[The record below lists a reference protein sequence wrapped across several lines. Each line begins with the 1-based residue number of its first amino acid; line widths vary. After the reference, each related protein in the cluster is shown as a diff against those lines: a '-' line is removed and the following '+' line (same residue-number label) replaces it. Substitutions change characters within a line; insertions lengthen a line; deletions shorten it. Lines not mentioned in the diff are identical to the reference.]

1 VPNRGDDG
9 GFAATILALPYLRS
23 YEFFERD
30 WESDGDD
37 WRHHR
42 SIEDTQKP
50 ANLMIAARRKGA
62 TAAGVWC
69 RAFFLM
75 VNLS

>member
-1 VPNRGDDG
+1 MQDSSDNG
-9 GFAATILALPYLRS
+9 GFAAAIPALAYLRS
-23 YEFFERD
+23 YEFFQRG
-30 WESDGDD
+30 WESNGGD

-42 SIEDTQKP
+42 SIEDTQEP
-50 ANLMIAARRKGA
+50 ANQMIAERRKGA
-62 TAAGVWC
+62 TAAGVSC

>member
-9 GFAATILALPYLRS
+9 GFAATIPALPYFRS
-23 YEFFERD
+23 YEFFQRG
-30 WESDGDD
+30 WESNCDD

-42 SIEDTQKP
+42 SIKDTQEP

-62 TAAGVWC
+62 TAAGISC
-69 RAFFLM
+69 RALFLM